1 MIEDYLEGIIG
12 ELSVSPVVFSFTV
25 VKREVGDE
33 EGYIR
38 IKCSLANGDFLEF
51 AEYVEARKAGVYTE
65 TYSFHWQTSG
75 KRLIKRWDNVKHHK
89 EFGTFPYHLHLPD
102 KQVMESKPMNVKKVL
117 AEIEKA
123 LGISE

>member
-12 ELSVSPVVFSFTV
+12 ELSVSPVVSSFIV
-25 VKREVGDE
+25 VKRKVGYE

-38 IKCSLANGDFLEF
+38 IKCSLANGDLLEF
-51 AEYVEARKAGVYTE
+51 AEYVEVRKAEVYTG

-75 KRLIKRWDNVKHHK
+75 KRLIKRWDNVRHHK
-89 EFGTFPYHLHLPD
+89 ELGAFPYHLHLPD
-102 KQVMESKPMNVKKVL
+102 KQAVDSKPMDLKKVL

>member
-12 ELSVSPVVFSFTV
+12 ELSVNPVVSSFRV
-25 VKREVGDE
+25 VKREVGEE

-38 IKCSLANGDFLEF
+38 IKCSLANGDLLEF
-51 AEYVEARKAGVYTE
+51 AEYVEVRKAGVYTE

-75 KRLIKRWDNVKHHK
+75 KRLIKRWDNVRHHK
-89 EFGTFPYHLHLPD
+89 ELGTFPYHLHLSGER
-102 KQVMESKPMNVKKVL
+102 VTESMPMNVKKAL
-117 AEIEKA
+117 AEIVKA